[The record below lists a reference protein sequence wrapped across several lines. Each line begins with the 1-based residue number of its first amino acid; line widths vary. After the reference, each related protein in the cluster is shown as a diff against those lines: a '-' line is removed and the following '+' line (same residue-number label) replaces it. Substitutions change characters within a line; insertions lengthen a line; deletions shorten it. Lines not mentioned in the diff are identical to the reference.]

1 MVALRCVMRLG
12 WQLPNPVTQL
22 NSTDTRYPF
31 AALVPATDPAADTE
45 HSGG

>member
-1 MVALRCVMRLG
+1 MRLG

-31 AALVPATDPAADTE
+31 AALVPAGE
-45 HSGG
+45 